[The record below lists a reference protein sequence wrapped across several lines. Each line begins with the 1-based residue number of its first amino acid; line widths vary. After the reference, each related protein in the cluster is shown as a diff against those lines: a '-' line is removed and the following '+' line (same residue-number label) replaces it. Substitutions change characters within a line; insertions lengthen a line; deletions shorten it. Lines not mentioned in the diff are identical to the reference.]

1 MTLSINNSFF
11 ELKRNIFTDMSDQN
25 PEPQLQVPTLV
36 IDNQNT
42 ILNFNSAFLNL
53 CGYEKNDIIGRPID
67 TIFVPEDL
75 SKDTQ
80 SSIIAGKAIRK
91 DNVPIHIYVEKIN
104 SENQAF
110 LIFHAT
116 SPQKAEINALDSLS
130 NINTID
136 TAFASLP
143 FPALIWKQLGNEDIV
158 FLRATQTAYQLL
170 EEIDPLSVSLE
181 DPAFLEKY
189 PIISKTVQNVL
200 KTGKSNAIESHQIV
214 SQTNKEYYFQ
224 TDFIK
229 IAPDLVLLCISDRT
243 EQRITELALK
253 ENERKS
259 KNLLANL
266 PGMAYQCLNDKYWS
280 MNFISEGSV
289 ELTGYNPEDLV
300 HSNQISYNDIV
311 LPEDRDY
318 VWQTVQKAIQNKKP
332 FEMQYRIKTVDQQ
345 IKWVWEYGRGIYS
358 ETNELL
364 FLEGFIS
371 DINERKKTEESEQE
385 ARLQAETLRQ
395 TLIDLTSELDLEQ
408 VLKRILLLLKKVIP
422 YDSATLLLLEG
433 EKLRVMAARGSTD
446 TAQLGGH
453 TYRDNNFLIE
463 KIAQT
468 KKAYIV
474 DDAQSNSKISLVDT
488 VQNVRGWMGVPLLW
502 HGEIVGI
509 LTVDSYQPGLYH
521 AAHANLAETFANG
534 AAIAI
539 ENARLYKE
547 AQTLATTDS
556 LTGLTNRR
564 NFYALAENELV
575 RSKRY
580 GHPLSLIMIDIDHF
594 KSVNDSYGHAVGDAV
609 LKMLTQKV
617 QLELRQ
623 TDIFARFGGEE
634 FMVLLPETDT
644 LNAVQVA
651 ERIRNCVAETPFS
664 VEEHKIMVTISL
676 GIAEHDETCI
686 NLDDLLNRS
695 DKALYWAKQIGRNRV
710 RIWRDTDEK

>member
-1 MTLSINNSFF
+1 MTLSIDNFF
-11 ELKRNIFTDMSDQN
+11 EFKRNIFTDMSDQT

-67 TIFVPEDL
+67 TIFVPEDI
-75 SKDTQ
+75 SNDNQ
-80 SSIIAGKAIRK
+80 SPIIAGKAIRK

-110 LIFHAT
+110 LIFHVT
-116 SPQKAEINALDSLS
+116 SPQRAEMNALGPLS
-130 NINTID
+130 NINMID

-143 FPALIWKQLGNEDIV
+143 FPTLIWKQLGNEVIV
-158 FLRATQTAYQLL
+158 FLRATQSAYQLL
-170 EEIDPLSVSLE
+170 KEVDLLSVSLE
-181 DPAFLEKY
+181 DPAFLEKH

-200 KTGKSNAIESHQIV
+200 KTGKNNSIESHQIV
-214 SQTNKEYYFQ
+214 TPTNKVYYFQ

-229 IAPDLVLLCISDRT
+229 IAPDLVMLCILDRT

-280 MNFISEGSV
+280 MDFISEGSV

-300 HSNQISYNDIV
+300 HSNRISYNDII

-345 IKWVWEYGRGIYS
+345 IKWVWEHGRGIYS

-364 FLEGFIS
+364 FLEGFVS

-385 ARLQAETLRQ
+385 ARLQTETLRQ

-422 YDSATLLLLEG
+422 YDSATLLLLED
-433 EKLRVMAARGSTD
+433 EKFRVMAARGSTD

-463 KIAQT
+463 KIVQT

-521 AAHANLAETFANG
+521 TAHAYLAETFANG

-547 AQTLATTDS
+547 AQTLATIDS

-564 NFYALAENELV
+564 SFYALAENEFV

-594 KSVNDSYGHAVGDAV
+594 KSVNDSYGHAIGDAV

-617 QLELRQ
+617 RLELRQ

-651 ERIRNCVAETPFS
+651 ERIRNCIAETPVS

-676 GIAEHDETCI
+676 GIAEYDETCI